1 MKHRACACK
10 RQKILDCDSST
21 KSQQETLRVAIKILP
36 VSYSAVANRFTKFY
50 QNALITFD

>member
-50 QNALITFD
+50 QNSLITFD